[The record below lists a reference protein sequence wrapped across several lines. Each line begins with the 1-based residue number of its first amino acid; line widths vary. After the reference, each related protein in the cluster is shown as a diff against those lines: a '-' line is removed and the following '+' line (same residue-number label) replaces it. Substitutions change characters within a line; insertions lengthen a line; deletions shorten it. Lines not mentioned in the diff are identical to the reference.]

1 MKFKVTRQYPTYN
14 KLPIS
19 GDELVAR
26 ITAYLWITYNNN
38 QPDFFFTCSECA
50 TTQYMFKAIRFY
62 DYLQSE
68 VLAKARAR
76 RFTRHVVRKQIF
88 GN

>member
-1 MKFKVTRQYPTYN
+1 MKYKITRQYPTYN
-14 KLPIS
+14 ELPIS
-19 GDELVAR
+19 GDDLLAR
-26 ITAYLWITYNNN
+26 MTAYLWITYNNN
-38 QPDFFFTCSECA
+38 QPDFNDTCLDTA
-50 TTQYMFKAIRFY
+50 KTQYMFKAIRLY

>member
-14 KLPIS
+14 ELPIS

-26 ITAYLWITYNNN
+26 MTAYLWITYNNN

-50 TTQYMFKAIRFY
+50 TTQYMFKAIRLY

>member
-1 MKFKVTRQYPTYN
+1 MKFKVTRHYSTYDN
-14 KLPIS
+14 LPIS
-19 GDELVAR
+19 GDDLVAR
-26 ITAYLWITYNNN
+26 MTAYLWITYHNDH
-38 QPDFFFTCSECA
+38 PDFDDTCLETA
-50 TTQYMFKAIRFY
+50 KTQYMFKVIRLY

-68 VLAKARAR
+68 VLCKARAR

>member
-14 KLPIS
+14 NLPIS

-26 ITAYLWITYNNN
+26 MTAYLWITYNNN

-50 TTQYMFKAIRFY
+50 TTKYMFKAIRLY

>member
-1 MKFKVTRQYPTYN
+1 MKYKITRHYSTYN
-14 KLPIS
+14 NLPIS

-26 ITAYLWITYNNN
+26 MTAYLWIMYNNN
-38 QPDFFFTCSECA
+38 QPDFFYTCSETA
-50 TTQYMFKAIRFY
+50 TTQYMFKVIRLY

-68 VLAKARAR
+68 VLCKARAR

>member
-1 MKFKVTRQYPTYN
+1 MNFKVTRQYSTYN
-14 KLPIS
+14 NLPIS

-26 ITAYLWITYNNN
+26 MTAYLWITYNNN
-38 QPDFFFTCSECA
+38 QPDFFFTCSELA
-50 TTQYMFKAIRFY
+50 TTQYMFKVIRLY

-76 RFTRHVVRKQIF
+76 RFTRHVVRKEIF